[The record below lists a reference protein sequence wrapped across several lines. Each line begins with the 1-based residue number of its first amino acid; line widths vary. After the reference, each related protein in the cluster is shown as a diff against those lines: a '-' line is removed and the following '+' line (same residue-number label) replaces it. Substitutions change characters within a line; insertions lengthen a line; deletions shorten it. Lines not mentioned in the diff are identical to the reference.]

1 MALVVETGTGSAT
14 SESYISVTAA
24 DTYHSDRANTAWAAL
39 TTANK
44 EAYLRRAA
52 EYMTEAYRLRW
63 AGARKTTTQAL
74 DWPRSFVP
82 LLDSLSGYMTYPA
95 YVADDVVPVE
105 VQRACA
111 ELALTASTATLA
123 PNLDRAVISETVG
136 PISVDYDQSAPLYTR
151 YRAVDMLLQLY
162 LIGSA
167 VMLQLKRA

>member
-1 MALVVETGTGSAT
+1 MALVIETGTGSAT
-14 SESYISVTAA
+14 SESYISVADA
-24 DTYHSDRANTAWAAL
+24 DTYHSIRSNTAWAAL

-44 EAYLRRAA
+44 EAYLRRAT
-52 EYMTEAYRLRW
+52 EYMTQAYRLRW

-95 YVADDVVPVE
+95 YVADDVVPAE

-111 ELALTASTATLA
+111 ELALTSSTDTLA
-123 PNLDRAVISETVG
+123 PKLERATISETVG
-136 PISVDYDQSAPLYTR
+136 PISVDYDKDAPQYTR
-151 YRAVDMLLQLY
+151 YRAIDMMLQIY

-167 VMLQLKRA
+167 TMLQLKRA